1 MITIVSDHDATHRG
15 WRMINRTG
23 HNADVLARAT
33 GSTDA
38 LSRRR
43 ALERLR
49 DADGVLTTVRRSDG
63 HFFWRLSTPDGRL
76 IAESPALY
84 RDASTCRRGF
94 SNACRAAAA
103 ALGTIANYGPDDQ
116 P

>member
-1 MITIVSDHDATHRG
+1 MITIVSYPDATHRG
-15 WRMINRTG
+15 WRMINRTD
-23 HNADVLARAT
+23 HNADVLARAD
-33 GSTDA
+33 GSTDP

-49 DADGVLTTVRRSDG
+49 DADGVMTTVRQPDG
-63 HFFWRLSTPDGRL
+63 HFSWRLSTPDGTL
-76 IAESPALY
+76 IAESPAIY

-94 SNACRAAAA
+94 SDARRAAVT
-103 ALGTIANYGPDDQ
+103 ALALIANRGPTTR